1 MAAKRNSPVGAYL
14 HALEDLLP
22 PGDVARVLPEVEAMI
37 LDRVDAERANRPDAD
52 QQAIETAALTGWKS
66 PEQLCEELVS
76 APLTVDWVT
85 RRAFIRNWLVLFAA
99 HLVISIVL
107 TAANSTASPVP
118 GLLGPLPSSPWTA
131 TVLSLLAILLMDGGA
146 ILVLFLLTH
155 GRRTALK
162 LPRVALGSKWTR
174 RGAIEG
180 LVLITLLAIIVNLL
194 RDSIFALRTGDRLD
208 SFLSPAVAN
217 GVPFINAVLGLFA
230 LRHIVTLWRGG
241 ADLVPHAVEALACV
255 AAIILIVLAATH
267 ADLIEFPPDS
277 MGAEMATI
285 LNNVVERVFR
295 VVLIIGALLIG
306 IRLVKVL
313 MRVGRIVAAQR
324 AS

>member
-1 MAAKRNSPVGAYL
+1 MPADPKSPMRAYL

-37 LDRVDAERANRPDAD
+37 LDRIDAERVSHPEAD
-52 QQAIETAALTGWKS
+52 QRVLETAALSGWKS
-66 PEQLCEELVS
+66 PEQLCEELAS
-76 APLTVDWVT
+76 APLTVDWAT
-85 RRAFIRNWLVLFAA
+85 RRAFFRNWLVLFGA

-107 TAANSTASPVP
+107 TAASSTTSPVP

-180 LVLITLLAIIVNLL
+180 LILIALLAIIVNVL
-194 RDSIFALRTGDRLD
+194 RDSIFAMRTGDRLD
-208 SFLSPAVAN
+208 SFLSPAVA
-217 GVPFINAVLGLFA
+217 GGLPYINAVLGLFA
-230 LRHIVTLWRGG
+230 LRHVLTLWRGG
-241 ADLVPHAVEALACV
+241 DDLVPHAVEAVACV
-255 AAIILIVLAATH
+255 SAFILIVLAATH
-267 ADLIEFPPDS
+267 SDLIDFPRGS
-277 MGAEMATI
+277 MGLEMATV

-295 VVLIIGALLIG
+295 VVLIIGALLLG

-313 MRVGRIVAAQR
+313 MRIGRIVAAKR
-324 AS
+324 AA